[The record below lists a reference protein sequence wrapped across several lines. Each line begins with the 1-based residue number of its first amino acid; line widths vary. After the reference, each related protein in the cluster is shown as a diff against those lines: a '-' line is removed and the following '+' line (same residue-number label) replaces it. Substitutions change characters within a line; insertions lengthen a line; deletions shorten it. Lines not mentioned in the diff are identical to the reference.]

1 MLSVIFANREQKE
14 QKMEVGQHST
24 SQRVDRWTRN
34 HFSSAP
40 RNKVYCFNRVA
51 RVCCDR
57 SLTFCMDFNDF
68 NFSGGLTGWVKFLLK
83 VVWSQQRRWYS
94 IFIAAHSVHFTDVAE
109 FRSKGRLI
117 SFFSLLPARF
127 RWITALDEWMDGRTV
142 TFCSSN
148 FADNKWNQTKQPL
161 NDNFLFIDVSIV
173 IGDTISSQSTVT
185 SERAKND
192 TRRRKIDDKLQ
203 RVTRAREQI
212 NQLTF
217 RRAGKV
223 NISEWLK
230 LNYSDGK

>member
-1 MLSVIFANREQKE
+1 
-14 QKMEVGQHST
+14 
-24 SQRVDRWTRN
+24 
-34 HFSSAP
+34 
-40 RNKVYCFNRVA
+40 
-51 RVCCDR
+51 
-57 SLTFCMDFNDF
+57 
-68 NFSGGLTGWVKFLLK
+68 
-83 VVWSQQRRWYS
+83 
-94 IFIAAHSVHFTDVAE
+94 
-109 FRSKGRLI
+109 
-117 SFFSLLPARF
+117 
-127 RWITALDEWMDGRTV
+127 MDGRTV
-142 TFCSSN
+142 TFCLSN

-203 RVTRAREQI
+203 RVTRAREEI